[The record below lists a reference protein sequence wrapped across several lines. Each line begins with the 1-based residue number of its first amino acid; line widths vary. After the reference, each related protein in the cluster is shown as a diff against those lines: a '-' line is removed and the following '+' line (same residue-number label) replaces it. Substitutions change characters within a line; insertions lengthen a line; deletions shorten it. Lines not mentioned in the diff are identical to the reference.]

1 MGTPQSG
8 QDIKVTLEMISVPY
22 PCGRREVSEYAA
34 EVETFRK

>member
-8 QDIKVTLEMISVPY
+8 QDKVTLEIISVPY